1 MKVRCLDFGFC
12 SLSVVAVL
20 AYQVQ
25 PPVGSIHGVVVNE
38 LGQPVI
44 AAKVFAD
51 LLDGLQHA
59 KALISAETDNEGKF
73 TVDRLEWGPYRID
86 AQKESEGYPDT
97 SFDFYSEGRT
107 FTASVSPG
115 KPVANIRVVI
125 GPKAGVISGSIAD
138 AITGAPVN
146 ATFNMRRVRSPN
158 MFIGT
163 SVPPQF
169 RVLIPPRTEVL
180 VEVHAP
186 GYNVWYYPGSS
197 SQSAPLRLQSS
208 ETVTLDVKLDPK
220 VQ

>member
-25 PPVGSIHGVVVNE
+25 RPVGSIHGVVVNE

-86 AQKESEGYPDT
+86 AKKESEGYPDT

-158 MFIGT
+158 MFIST

-169 RVLIPPRTEVL
+169 
-180 VEVHAP
+180 
-186 GYNVWYYPGSS
+186 
-197 SQSAPLRLQSS
+197 
-208 ETVTLDVKLDPK
+208 
-220 VQ
+220 